1 MRFSQSWYHAPTR
14 KTRLKRRAAVSA
26 ILEALLGL
34 LKTWT
39 RTTSFIGKEV
49 IETIRRPGALF
60 SLVFGPFLIM
70 GAFGLGYS
78 GQYRPLNTVLVLPAS
93 AELPRD
99 LTFYQQ
105 LTGDSVRIVGITE
118 SADAARQRLQR
129 QEIDLIVI
137 APPDVEQN
145 FLNGRQSAIGIEYN
159 ELDPVRDNYA
169 RFVAYRQIQELN
181 RVIIEQAVSQGQ
193 QYVLQT
199 TGAPIVVSPHVIA
212 SPTRAEPRNL
222 APINPNVVAFFAP
235 AVLALVLQHM
245 GVTLTALS
253 LVRERL
259 SGAMD
264 IFRVAPVRALE
275 ILIGKYLAFA
285 FFNLS
290 IAAMLAF
297 LLVGVLHVPMLSS
310 PGDVAWVVVLLSFA
324 SLGLGLLISTIVDS
338 ERQAVQLSMLVLLAS
353 VFFSGFV
360 LPLDQ
365 FITPLRIAA
374 YSLPVTHGIQLL
386 QDLMLRGATNQGWE
400 LLVLGSIGVVLFLL
414 TSLTVRRN
422 LRSAT

>member
-1 MRFSQSWYHAPTR
+1 MG
-14 KTRLKRRAAVSA
+14 
-26 ILEALLGL
+26 ALSDAFVGL
-34 LKTWT
+34 LKSWT
-39 RTTSFIGKEV
+39 RTTAFVGKEV
-49 IETIRRPGALF
+49 LEVIRRPGALF
-60 SLVFGPFLIM
+60 SLIFGPFLIM
-70 GAFGLGYS
+70 GLFGIGYS
-78 GQYRPLNTVLVLPAS
+78 GQYRPLATVLVVPSS
-93 AELPRD
+93 ANLPRD
-99 LTFYQQ
+99 VNFYQQ
-105 LTGDSVRIVGITE
+105 YVGESVNVVDITE
-118 SADAARQRLQR
+118 DVEGARARLQR
-129 QEIDLIVI
+129 QQIDLLVI
-137 APPDVEQN
+137 APADVQQKFSNGEQ
-145 FLNGRQSAIGIEYN
+145 SVIDIEYN

-169 RFVAYRQIQELN
+169 RFIAFRQTQELN
-181 RVIIEQAVSQGQ
+181 RAIIEQAVSQGE

-199 TGAPIVVSPHVIA
+199 TGNQPPIAISPQVIA
-212 SPTRAEPRNL
+212 APTRADTRNL
-222 APINPNVVAFFAP
+222 APITPNVVAYFAP

-275 ILIGKYLAFA
+275 ILVGKYLAYA

-290 IAAMLAF
+290 IAAAISF
-297 LLVGVLHVPMLSS
+297 LLIGALHVPLLSP
-310 PGDVAWVVVLLSFA
+310 PGQMAWVIVLLSFA
-324 SLGLGLLISTIVDS
+324 AVGLGLLISTIVDS

-386 QDLMLRGATNQGWE
+386 QDFMLRGGTNASWE
-400 LLVLGSIGVVLFLL
+400 LGVLGAIGVVLFLL
-414 TSLTVRRN
+414 TSITVRRN

>member
-1 MRFSQSWYHAPTR
+1 VGVIREPF
-14 KTRLKRRAAVSA
+14 V
-26 ILEALLGL
+26 GL
-34 LKTWT
+34 LKSWT
-39 RTTSFIGKEV
+39 RTTAFIGKEV
-49 IETIRRPGALF
+49 LEVVRRPGALF
-60 SLVFGPFLIM
+60 SLIFGPFLIM
-70 GAFGLGYS
+70 GLFGIGYS
-78 GQYRPLNTVLVLPAS
+78 GQYRPLATVLVVPSS
-93 AELPRD
+93 ANLPRD
-99 LTFYQQ
+99 PNFYQQ
-105 LTGDSVRIVGITE
+105 FVGESVRIVEITE
-118 SADAARQRLQR
+118 DVNSARARLQR
-129 QEIDLIVI
+129 QEIDLLVI
-137 APPDVEQN
+137 APPDVQQN
-145 FLNGRQSAIGIEYN
+145 FMSGEQSAIGIEYN

-169 RFVAYRQIQELN
+169 RFIAYRQTQELN
-181 RVIIEQAVSQGQ
+181 RAIIEQAVSQGE

-199 TGAPIVVSPHVIA
+199 TGNQPPIAISPQVIA
-212 SPTRAEPRNL
+212 APTRAELRNL
-222 APINPNVVAFFAP
+222 APISPNVVAFFAP

-275 ILIGKYLAFA
+275 ILVGKYLAYL

-290 IAAMLAF
+290 IAAAISF
-297 LLVGVLHVPMLSS
+297 LLVGVLHVPLLSP
-310 PGDVAWVVVLLSFA
+310 PGEMAWVIVLLSFA
-324 SLGLGLLISTIVDS
+324 AVGLGLLISTIVDS

-386 QDLMLRGATNQGWE
+386 QDFMLRGGTNAGWE
-400 LLVLGSIGVVLFLL
+400 LVLLAVIGVVLFLL
-414 TSLTVRRN
+414 TSFTVRRN

>member
-1 MRFSQSWYHAPTR
+1 MNVLRELF
-14 KTRLKRRAAVSA
+14 
-26 ILEALLGL
+26 LGL
-34 LKTWT
+34 LKSWT
-39 RTTSFIGKEV
+39 RTTAFFGKDV
-49 IETIRRPGALF
+49 IEVVRRPGALF
-60 SLVFGPFLIM
+60 SLIFGPFLIM
-70 GAFGLGYS
+70 GLFGIGYS
-78 GQYRPLNTVLVLPAS
+78 GQYRPLNAVLVVPTSS
-93 AELPRD
+93 ALPRD
-99 LTFYQQ
+99 LSFYQQ
-105 LTGDSVRIVGITE
+105 FTGESVSLVEITD
-118 SADAARQRLQR
+118 SADAARARLQR

-137 APPDVEQN
+137 APSNVEQN
-145 FLNGRQSAIGIEYN
+145 FRSGQQSRISIEYN

-169 RFVAYRQIQELN
+169 RFVAYRQVQELN
-181 RVIIEQAVSQGQ
+181 RVIIEQAVSQGE
-193 QYVLQT
+193 QY
-199 TGAPIVVSPHVIA
+199 VIA
-212 SPTRAEPRNL
+212 STGAQPPIPVSPQVIAAPTRAETRNL
-222 APINPNVVAFFAP
+222 APVSANVVAFFAP

-253 LVRERL
+253 MVRERL

-275 ILIGKYLAFA
+275 ILTGKYLAYA

-290 IAAMLAF
+290 IAAGVTF

-310 PGDVAWVVVLLSFA
+310 AGDVALVVALLSFA

-374 YSLPVTHGIQLL
+374 YGLPVTHGIQML
-386 QDLMLRGATNQGWE
+386 QDFMLRGATNQSWE
-400 LLVLGSIGVVLFLL
+400 LLALGGIGLFLFLL

-422 LRSAT
+422 LRSAE

>member
-1 MRFSQSWYHAPTR
+1 VG
-14 KTRLKRRAAVSA
+14 AAG
-26 ILEALLGL
+26 EAFVGL
-34 LKTWT
+34 LKSWT
-39 RTTSFIGKEV
+39 RTTAFVGKEV
-49 IETIRRPGALF
+49 LEVIRRPGALF
-60 SLVFGPFLIM
+60 SLIFGPFLIM
-70 GAFGLGYS
+70 GLFGIGYS
-78 GQYRPLNTVLVLPAS
+78 GQYRPLSTVLVVPSS
-93 AELPRD
+93 ANMPRESD
-99 LTFYQQ
+99 FYQQ
-105 LTGDSVRIVGITE
+105 YVGDSVRVVDVTE
-118 SADAARQRLQR
+118 DVNYARTRLQH
-129 QEIDLIVI
+129 QEIDLLVV
-137 APPDVEQN
+137 APPDVEQK
-145 FLNGRQSAIGIEYN
+145 FVNGEQSVIDIEYN

-169 RFVAYRQIQELN
+169 RFISYRQTQELN
-181 RVIIEQAVSQGQ
+181 RAIIERAVSEGEQI
-193 QYVLQT
+193 VLQS
-199 TGAPIVVSPHVIA
+199 TGNRPPITISPQVIA
-212 SPTRAEPRNL
+212 APTRAEPHNL
-222 APINPNVVAFFAP
+222 APISPNVVAFFAP

-275 ILIGKYLAFA
+275 ILVGKYLAYS

-290 IAAMLAF
+290 IAAAISF
-297 LLVGVLHVPMLSS
+297 LLVGVLHVPLLSS

-324 SLGLGLLISTIVDS
+324 AVGLGLLISTIVDS

-386 QDLMLRGATNQGWE
+386 QDFMLRGGTNAGWE
-400 LLVLGSIGVVLFLL
+400 LIVLAVIGALLFLV
-414 TSLTVRRN
+414 TSVTVRRN

>member
-1 MRFSQSWYHAPTR
+1 MNVLRELF
-14 KTRLKRRAAVSA
+14 
-26 ILEALLGL
+26 LGL
-34 LKTWT
+34 LKSWT
-39 RTTSFIGKEV
+39 RTTAFFGKDV
-49 IETIRRPGALF
+49 IEVVRRPGALF
-60 SLVFGPFLIM
+60 SLIFGPFLIM
-70 GAFGLGYS
+70 GLFGIGYS
-78 GQYRPLNTVLVLPAS
+78 GQYRPLNAVLVVPTSS
-93 AELPRD
+93 ALPRD
-99 LTFYQQ
+99 LSFYQQ
-105 LTGDSVRIVGITE
+105 FTGESVSLVEITDS
-118 SADAARQRLQR
+118 SDAARARLQR

-137 APPDVEQN
+137 APSNVEQN
-145 FLNGRQSAIGIEYN
+145 FRDGQQSSISIEYN

-169 RFVAYRQIQELN
+169 RFVAYRQVQELN
-181 RVIIEQAVSQGQ
+181 RVIIEQAVSQGE
-193 QYVLQT
+193 QY
-199 TGAPIVVSPHVIA
+199 VIA
-212 SPTRAEPRNL
+212 STGAQPPIPVSPQVIAAPTRAETRNL
-222 APINPNVVAFFAP
+222 APVSANVVAFFAP

-253 LVRERL
+253 MVRERL

-275 ILIGKYLAFA
+275 ILTGKYLAYA

-290 IAAMLAF
+290 IAAGVTF

-310 PGDVAWVVVLLSFA
+310 AGDVALVVALLSFA

-374 YSLPVTHGIQLL
+374 YGLPVTHGIQML
-386 QDLMLRGATNQGWE
+386 QDFMLRGATNQSWE
-400 LLVLGSIGVVLFLL
+400 LLALGGIGLFLFLL

-422 LRSAT
+422 LRSAE

>member
-1 MRFSQSWYHAPTR
+1 MSTIHE
-14 KTRLKRRAAVSA
+14 V
-26 ILEALLGL
+26 LLGL

-39 RTTSFIGKEV
+39 RTTSFIGKDV
-49 IETIRRPGALF
+49 LETVRRPGALF
-60 SLVFGPFLIM
+60 SLIFGPFVIM
-70 GAFGLGYS
+70 GLFGLGYS
-78 GQYRPLNTVLVLPAS
+78 GQYRPLNAVLVLPAS
-93 AELPRD
+93 ANLPRD
-99 LTFYQQ
+99 LNFYTQF
-105 LTGDSVRIVGITE
+105 TGESVKIVEITD
-118 SADAARQRLQR
+118 SADQARQRLQR

-145 FLNGRQSAIGIEYN
+145 FLSSRQAVIGIEYN

-169 RFVAYRQIQELN
+169 RFVAYRQVQELN
-181 RVIIEQAVSQGQ
+181 RLIIEQAVAQGQ

-199 TGAPIVVSPHVIA
+199 TGAQPPIVVPPQVVA
-212 SPTRAEPRNL
+212 SPTRAETRNL
-222 APINPNVVAFFAP
+222 APVSPNVVAFFAP

-275 ILIGKYLAFA
+275 ILIGKYLAYA

-290 IAAMLAF
+290 IAAGLSF
-297 LLVGVLHVPMLSS
+297 LLVGVLKVPLLSA

-324 SLGLGLLISTIVDS
+324 SLGLGLLISTVVDS

-386 QDLMLRGATNQGWE
+386 QDLMLRGGTNQGWE
-400 LLVLGSIGVVLFLL
+400 LLVLGGIGVGLFLL

-422 LRSAT
+422 LRSAA

>member
-1 MRFSQSWYHAPTR
+1 
-14 KTRLKRRAAVSA
+14 VSA
-26 ILEALLGL
+26 IHEALLGL

-60 SLVFGPFLIM
+60 SLIFGPFLIM
-70 GAFGLGYS
+70 GLFGLGYS
-78 GQYRPLNTVLVLPAS
+78 GQYRPLNAVLVLPPS
-93 AELPRD
+93 ANLPRD
-99 LTFYQQ
+99 LNFYEQF
-105 LTGDSVRIVGITE
+105 TGESVKIVEITD
-118 SADAARQRLQR
+118 SADRARARLQR

-145 FLNGRQSAIGIEYN
+145 FLSGQQSVIGIEYN

-169 RFVAYRQIQELN
+169 RFVAYRQVQELN

-199 TGAPIVVSPHVIA
+199 TGAQPPIVVPPQVVA
-212 SPTRAEPRNL
+212 APTRADTRNL
-222 APINPNVVAFFAP
+222 APVSPNVVAFFAP

-275 ILIGKYLAFA
+275 ILIGKYLAYA

-290 IAAMLAF
+290 IAAGLSF
-297 LLVGVLHVPMLSS
+297 LLVGVLKVPLLST
-310 PGDVAWVVVLLSFA
+310 PADVAWVVVLLSFA

-386 QDLMLRGATNQGWE
+386 QDLMLRGSTNQGWE
-400 LLVLGSIGVVLFLL
+400 LLVLGGIGVALFVL

>member
-1 MRFSQSWYHAPTR
+1 VGVIRDPF
-14 KTRLKRRAAVSA
+14 V
-26 ILEALLGL
+26 GL
-34 LKTWT
+34 LKSWT
-39 RTTSFIGKEV
+39 RTTAFIGKEV
-49 IETIRRPGALF
+49 LEVVRRPGALF
-60 SLVFGPFLIM
+60 SLIFGPFLIM
-70 GAFGLGYS
+70 GLFGIGYS
-78 GQYRPLNTVLVLPAS
+78 GQYRPLATVLVVPAS
-93 AELPRD
+93 ANLPRD
-99 LTFYQQ
+99 PNFYQQ
-105 LTGDSVRIVGITE
+105 FVGESVRIVEITE
-118 SADAARQRLQR
+118 DENSARARLQR
-129 QEIDLIVI
+129 QEIDLLVI
-137 APPDVEQN
+137 APPDVQQK
-145 FLNGRQSAIGIEYN
+145 FMNGEQSAIGIEYN

-169 RFVAYRQIQELN
+169 RFIAYRQTQELN
-181 RVIIEQAVSQGQ
+181 RAIIEQAVSQGE

-199 TGAPIVVSPHVIA
+199 TGNQPPIAISPQVIA
-212 SPTRAEPRNL
+212 APTRAELRNL
-222 APINPNVVAFFAP
+222 APISPNVVAFFAP

-275 ILIGKYLAFA
+275 ILVGKYLAYL

-290 IAAMLAF
+290 IAAAISF
-297 LLVGVLHVPMLSS
+297 LLVGVLHVPLLSP
-310 PGDVAWVVVLLSFA
+310 PGEMAWVIVLLSFA
-324 SLGLGLLISTIVDS
+324 AVGLGLLISTIVDS

-386 QDLMLRGATNQGWE
+386 QDFMLRGGTNAGWE
-400 LLVLGSIGVVLFLL
+400 LEVLAVIGVVLFLL
-414 TSLTVRRN
+414 TSFTVRRN

>member
-1 MRFSQSWYHAPTR
+1 VGVIREPF
-14 KTRLKRRAAVSA
+14 V
-26 ILEALLGL
+26 GL
-34 LKTWT
+34 LKSWT
-39 RTTSFIGKEV
+39 RTTAFIGKEV
-49 IETIRRPGALF
+49 LEVVRRPGALF
-60 SLVFGPFLIM
+60 SLIFGPFLIM
-70 GAFGLGYS
+70 GLFGIGYS
-78 GQYRPLNTVLVLPAS
+78 GQYRPLATVLVVPSS
-93 AELPRD
+93 ANLPRD
-99 LTFYQQ
+99 PNFYQQ
-105 LTGDSVRIVGITE
+105 FVGESVRIVEITE
-118 SADAARQRLQR
+118 DVNSARARLQR
-129 QEIDLIVI
+129 QEIDLLVI
-137 APPDVEQN
+137 APPDVQQN
-145 FLNGRQSAIGIEYN
+145 FMSGEQSAIGIEYN

-169 RFVAYRQIQELN
+169 RFIAYRQTQELN
-181 RVIIEQAVSQGQ
+181 RAIIEQAVSQGE

-199 TGAPIVVSPHVIA
+199 TGNQPPIAISPQVIA
-212 SPTRAEPRNL
+212 APTRAELRNL
-222 APINPNVVAFFAP
+222 APISPNVVAFFAP

-275 ILIGKYLAFA
+275 ILVGKYLAYL

-290 IAAMLAF
+290 IAAAISF
-297 LLVGVLHVPMLSS
+297 LLVGVLHVPLLSP
-310 PGDVAWVVVLLSFA
+310 PGEMAWVIVLLSFA
-324 SLGLGLLISTIVDS
+324 AVGLGLLISTIVDS

-386 QDLMLRGATNQGWE
+386 QDFMLRGGTNAGWE
-400 LLVLGSIGVVLFLL
+400 LEVLAVIGVVLFLL
-414 TSLTVRRN
+414 TSFTVRRN

>member
-1 MRFSQSWYHAPTR
+1 MG
-14 KTRLKRRAAVSA
+14 
-26 ILEALLGL
+26 ALSDAFVGL
-34 LKTWT
+34 LKSWT
-39 RTTSFIGKEV
+39 RTTAFVGKEV
-49 IETIRRPGALF
+49 LEVIRRPGALF
-60 SLVFGPFLIM
+60 SLIFGPFLIM
-70 GAFGLGYS
+70 GLFGIGYS
-78 GQYRPLNTVLVLPAS
+78 GQYRPLATVLVVPSS
-93 AELPRD
+93 ANLPRD
-99 LTFYQQ
+99 VNFYQQ
-105 LTGDSVRIVGITE
+105 YVGESVNVVDITE
-118 SADAARQRLQR
+118 DVEGARARLQR
-129 QEIDLIVI
+129 QQIDLLVI
-137 APPDVEQN
+137 APADVQQKFSNGEQ
-145 FLNGRQSAIGIEYN
+145 SVIDIEYN

-169 RFVAYRQIQELN
+169 RFIAFRQTQELN
-181 RVIIEQAVSQGQ
+181 RAIIEQAVSQGE

-199 TGAPIVVSPHVIA
+199 TGNQPPIAISPQVIA
-212 SPTRAEPRNL
+212 APTRADTRNL
-222 APINPNVVAFFAP
+222 APITPNVVAYFAP

-275 ILIGKYLAFA
+275 ILVGKYLAYA

-290 IAAMLAF
+290 IAAAISF
-297 LLVGVLHVPMLSS
+297 LLIGALHVPLLSP
-310 PGDVAWVVVLLSFA
+310 PGQMAWVIILLSFA
-324 SLGLGLLISTIVDS
+324 AVGLGLLISTIVDS

-386 QDLMLRGATNQGWE
+386 QDFMLRGGTNASWE
-400 LLVLGSIGVVLFLL
+400 LGVLGAIGVVLFLL
-414 TSLTVRRN
+414 TSVTVRRN

>member
-1 MRFSQSWYHAPTR
+1 
-14 KTRLKRRAAVSA
+14 
-26 ILEALLGL
+26 LLGL

-39 RTTSFIGKEV
+39 RTTSFIGKDV
-49 IETIRRPGALF
+49 LETIRRPGALF
-60 SLVFGPFLIM
+60 SLIFGPFLIM
-70 GAFGLGYS
+70 GLFGLGYS
-78 GQYRPLNTVLVLPAS
+78 GQYRPLNAVLVLPAS
-93 AELPRD
+93 ANLPRD
-99 LTFYQQ
+99 LNFYTQF
-105 LTGDSVRIVGITE
+105 TGDSVKLVEITDN
-118 SADAARQRLQR
+118 ADQARQRLQG

-145 FLNGRQSAIGIEYN
+145 FLSGHQSVIGIEYN

-169 RFVAYRQIQELN
+169 RFVAYRQVQELN
-181 RVIIEQAVSQGQ
+181 RLIIEQAVAQGQ
-193 QYVLQT
+193 QYVLRT
-199 TGAPIVVSPHVIA
+199 TGQQPPIVVPPQVVA
-212 SPTRAEPRNL
+212 APTRAETRNL
-222 APINPNVVAFFAP
+222 APISPNVVAYFAP

-253 LVRERL
+253 MVRERL

-275 ILIGKYLAFA
+275 ILIGKYLAYA

-290 IAAMLAF
+290 IAAGLSF
-297 LLVGVLHVPMLSS
+297 LLVGVLKIPLRST
-310 PGDVAWVVVLLSFA
+310 PADVAWVVVLLSFA
-324 SLGLGLLISTIVDS
+324 SLGLGLLISTVVDS

-386 QDLMLRGATNQGWE
+386 QDLMLRGGTNQGWE
-400 LLVLGSIGVVLFLL
+400 LLVLGGIGVGLFLL

>member
-1 MRFSQSWYHAPTR
+1 
-14 KTRLKRRAAVSA
+14 VSA

-70 GAFGLGYS
+70 GLFGLGYS
-78 GQYRPLNTVLVLPAS
+78 GQYRPLNTVLVVPAS
-93 AELPRD
+93 ANLPHD
-99 LTFYQQ
+99 LNFYQQ
-105 LTGDSVRIVGITE
+105 LTGDSVRIVDITD

-145 FLNGRQSAIGIEYN
+145 FLNGRQSTIGIEYN

-169 RFVAYRQIQELN
+169 RFVAYRQVQELN

-199 TGAPIVVSPHVIA
+199 TGAQPPIAVSPQVVA
-212 SPTRAEPRNL
+212 APTRAEPRNL
-222 APINPNVVAFFAP
+222 APVNPNVVAFFAP

-290 IAAMLAF
+290 IAAMLSF
-297 LLVGVLHVPMLSS
+297 LLVGVLKVPMLSS

-324 SLGLGLLISTIVDS
+324 SLGLGLLISTVVDS

-386 QDLMLRGATNQGWE
+386 QDLMLRGGTNQGWE
-400 LLVLGSIGVVLFLL
+400 LLVLGGIGIALFLL

>member
-1 MRFSQSWYHAPTR
+1 MG
-14 KTRLKRRAAVSA
+14 
-26 ILEALLGL
+26 ALSDAFVGL
-34 LKTWT
+34 LKSWT
-39 RTTSFIGKEV
+39 RTTAFVSKEV
-49 IETIRRPGALF
+49 LEVIRRPGALF
-60 SLVFGPFLIM
+60 SLIFGPFLIM
-70 GAFGLGYS
+70 GLFGIGYS
-78 GQYRPLNTVLVLPAS
+78 GQYRPLATVLVVPSS
-93 AELPRD
+93 ANLPRD
-99 LTFYQQ
+99 VNFYQQ
-105 LTGDSVRIVGITE
+105 YVGESVNVVDITE
-118 SADAARQRLQR
+118 DVEGARARLQR
-129 QEIDLIVI
+129 QQIDLLVI
-137 APPDVEQN
+137 APADVQQKFSNGEQ
-145 FLNGRQSAIGIEYN
+145 SVIDIEYN

-169 RFVAYRQIQELN
+169 RFIAFRQTQELN
-181 RVIIEQAVSQGQ
+181 RAIIEQAVSQGE

-199 TGAPIVVSPHVIA
+199 TGNQPPIAISPQVIA
-212 SPTRAEPRNL
+212 APTRADTRNL
-222 APINPNVVAFFAP
+222 APITPNVVAYFAP

-275 ILIGKYLAFA
+275 ILVGKYLAYA

-290 IAAMLAF
+290 IAAAISF
-297 LLVGVLHVPMLSS
+297 LLIGALHVPLLSP
-310 PGDVAWVVVLLSFA
+310 PGQMAWVIVLLSFA
-324 SLGLGLLISTIVDS
+324 AVGLGLLISTIVDS

-386 QDLMLRGATNQGWE
+386 QDFMLRGGTNASWE
-400 LLVLGSIGVVLFLL
+400 LGVLGAIGVVLFLL
-414 TSLTVRRN
+414 TSVTVRRN